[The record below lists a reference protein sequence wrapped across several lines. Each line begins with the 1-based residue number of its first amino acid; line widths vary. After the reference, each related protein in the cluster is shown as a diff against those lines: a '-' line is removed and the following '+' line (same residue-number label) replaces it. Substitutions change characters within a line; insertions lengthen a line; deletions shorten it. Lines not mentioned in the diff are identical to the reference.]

1 MIDDIYRRQQF
12 GQKIGFGRLPA
23 LLVVD
28 FVNGFTDPD
37 ILGGG
42 NILDAVEATKPLLA
56 FFRKT
61 KLPVVFTRIV
71 YADDGAD
78 AGVWWRLT
86 PPAPPAQRPPLAQKP
101 TRGVP

>member
-1 MIDDIYRRQQF
+1 MNDEIYRKQQF

-42 NILDAVEATKPLLA
+42 NILDAVEATKPLLPSSA
-56 FFRKT
+56 RRSCR
-61 KLPVVFTRIV
+61 LSSPASSMPMMARMP
-71 YADDGAD
+71 ACGA
-78 AGVWWRLT
+78 R
-86 PPAPPAQRPPLAQKP
+86 RC
-101 TRGVP
+101 RGCAT